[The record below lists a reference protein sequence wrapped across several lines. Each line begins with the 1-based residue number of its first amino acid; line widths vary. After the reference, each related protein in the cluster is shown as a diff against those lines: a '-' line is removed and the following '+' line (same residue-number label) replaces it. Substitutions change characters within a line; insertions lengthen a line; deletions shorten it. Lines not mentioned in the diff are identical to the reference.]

1 MDLGISNKK
10 AIVCASTRGL
20 GKACAESL
28 AMEGVEIFING
39 IQEENLKKTEKEFL
53 NKGYKVTCNFRANG
67 RFNNKRSFIKSL
79 SRTRYSYQQ

>member
-39 IQEENLKKTEKEFL
+39 IQEKNLKK
-53 NKGYKVTCNFRANG
+53 NR
-67 RFNNKRSFIKSL
+67 KRISK
-79 SRTRYSYQQ
+79 